1 MEFVECGVCGSGHL
15 GDLFPSGNKR
25 EDGTTPH
32 DNFVCLLC
40 QREASIRCEVNWWL
54 DCYEPGRKVAAAGA
68 PSPELF
74 AADICS
80 AV

>member
-1 MEFVECGVCGSGHL
+1 MESGQ
-15 GDLFPSGNKR
+15 SG
-25 EDGTTPH
+25 
-32 DNFVCLLC
+32 
-40 QREASIRCEVNWWL
+40 EACIRCEVNWWL
-54 DCYEPGRKVAAAGA
+54 DWSERGRKVAAAGA

>member
-1 MEFVECGVCGSGHL
+1 MTMEIGECGVCGSWWG

-32 DNFVCLLC
+32 DNLVCLLC
-40 QREASIRCEVNWWL
+40 QREACIRCEVNWWL
-54 DCYEPGRKVAAAGA
+54 ERDRKVAAAGA

-74 AADICS
+74 AAEIYG

>member
-1 MEFVECGVCGSGHL
+1 MEFVECAVCGSGHL
-15 GDLFPSGNKR
+15 GNLFPSGNKR

-40 QREASIRCEVNWWL
+40 QREACIRCEVNWWL
-54 DCYEPGRKVAAAGA
+54 ERDRKVAAAGA

-74 AADICS
+74 AAEIYG

>member
-1 MEFVECGVCGSGHL
+1 MSMESGQCGACGSRHL

-40 QREASIRCEVNWWL
+40 QREACIRCEVNWWL
-54 DCYEPGRKVAAAGA
+54 ERDRKIAAAGA

-74 AADICS
+74 AAEIYG

>member
-1 MEFVECGVCGSGHL
+1 MEFVECCVCGSGHL

-40 QREASIRCEVNWWL
+40 QREACIRCEVDWWL
-54 DCYEPGRKVAAAGA
+54 DWYERGRKVAA